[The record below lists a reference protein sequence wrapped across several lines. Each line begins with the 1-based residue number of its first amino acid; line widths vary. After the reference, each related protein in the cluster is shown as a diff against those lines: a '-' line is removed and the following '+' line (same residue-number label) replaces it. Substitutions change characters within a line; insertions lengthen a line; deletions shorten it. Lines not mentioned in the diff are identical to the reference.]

1 MKSLKTALLGA
12 TILVSAGAISGANAA
27 DVYSR
32 GSIKDTGP
40 VDYRPAITWT
50 GFYFGANI
58 GTTFNEEVTI
68 EDVTFEDDD
77 DNELLAGL
85 HLGYNWQKSSNLVL
99 GIEGDVSFGDD
110 IEYLASLRGR
120 VGLAA
125 GPTLFYATGGVA
137 LLGFEDD
144 FGDDSEDF
152 TGWVAGLG
160 VEHKIRDNLSV
171 GLEGL
176 YYAFEEEIENT
187 DVELDFW
194 TVRARLTYHL
204 GSHREEL
211 K

>member
-12 TILVSAGAISGANAA
+12 TILVSAGVISGANAA

-40 VDYRPAITWT
+40 VDYLPAISWN
-50 GFYFGANI
+50 GFYFGANA
-58 GTTFNEEVTI
+58 GGLFLD
-68 EDVTFEDDD
+68 EDQTVDGDDD
-77 DNELLAGL
+77 TFFTGGL
-85 HLGYNWQKSSNLVL
+85 HVGYNWQRTNNLVL
-99 GIEGDVSFGDD
+99 GIEGDVNFVDD
-110 IEYLASLRGR
+110 IDYLASLRAR
-120 VGLAA
+120 IGLAA

-137 LLGFEDD
+137 LLGFEDA
-144 FGDDSEDF
+144 FGDDDDL

-160 VEHKIRDNLSV
+160 VEHKLRQNVSV

-176 YYAFEEEIENT
+176 YYNFDEDDN
-187 DVELDFW
+187 DLVDDFDFW

-204 GSHREEL
+204 GGHREEL